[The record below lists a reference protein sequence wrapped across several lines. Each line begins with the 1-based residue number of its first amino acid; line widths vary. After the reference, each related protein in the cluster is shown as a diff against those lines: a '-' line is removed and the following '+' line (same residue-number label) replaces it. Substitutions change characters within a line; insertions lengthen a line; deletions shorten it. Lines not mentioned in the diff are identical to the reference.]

1 MPTRELYIVALV
13 KASCP
18 ICGSTELV
26 EFSGRPAARC
36 AGCGALKRHR
46 KLARSQADLLARGT
60 DRHALEIGPLNP
72 WVFGRHLRERGWR
85 YTGADR
91 WRRGNP
97 ADPRDTS
104 FIDLEADLC
113 DLSALEDSSVQL
125 VLVQHVIEE
134 ISEYRRALEEIAR
147 VLADDGVALL
157 EIPFDPA
164 RPRSERQSPDGF
176 GNVWRFGADLPDVA
190 RRHFAEV
197 DVLSYLEGRHR
208 GQLLVCRAAAQ

>member
-1 MPTRELYIVALV
+1 MEQLAQSAAPP
-13 KASCP
+13 CP
-18 ICGSTELV
+18 VCGSTELV

-36 AGCGALKRHR
+36 VTCGALERHR
-46 KLARSQADLLARGT
+46 KLARSQADLLAHGEGRQ
-60 DRHALEIGPLNP
+60 ALEIGPLSP
-72 WVFGRHLRERGWR
+72 WVFGRYLRERGWR
-85 YTGADR
+85 YAGADR

-104 FIDLEADLC
+104 FIDLETDLC
-113 DLSALEDSSVQL
+113 DLSAFEDRSVHL
-125 VLVQHVIEE
+125 VLIQHVIEE
-134 ISEYRRALEEIAR
+134 IPEYRRAFEEIAR

-157 EIPFDPA
+157 EIPFDPT
-164 RPRSERQSPDGF
+164 RPQSERQPPDGF

-208 GQLLVCRAAAQ
+208 GQLLVCRTAAQ

>member
-1 MPTRELYIVALV
+1 MDQGAHSTVAP
-13 KASCP
+13 CP
-18 ICGSTELV
+18 ICESTELL

-36 AGCGALKRHR
+36 ARCGALERHR
-46 KLARSQADLLARGT
+46 KLARSQAALLARGAG
-60 DRHALEIGPLNP
+60 RQALEIGPLSP

-97 ADPRDTS
+97 ADPRDTG
-104 FIDLEADLC
+104 FIDLETDLC
-113 DLSALEDSSVQL
+113 DLSAFADRSVHL

-134 ISEYRRALEEIAR
+134 IPEYRTAFAEIAR

-164 RPRSERQSPDGF
+164 LPGSERQPPDGF
-176 GNVWRFGADLPDVA
+176 GNVWRFGADLPDRA

-208 GQLLVCRAAAQ
+208 GQLFICRTAAS

>member
-1 MPTRELYIVALV
+1 MSTGISSGPCA
-13 KASCP
+13 
-18 ICGSTELV
+18 ICGSAELV
-26 EFSGRPAARC
+26 EFGGRPAARC
-36 AGCGALKRHR
+36 TGCGSLERHR
-46 KLARSQADLLARGT
+46 KLARSQAHLLAHGGGRN
-60 DRHALEIGPLNP
+60 ALEIGPLNQQ
-72 WVFGRHLRERGWR
+72 VFGRHLRERGWG

-113 DLSALEDSSVQL
+113 DLSALADGSMQL

-134 ISEYRRALEEIAR
+134 IPEYRDALGEIAR

-164 RPRSERQSPDGF
+164 RPQSERQPPDGF

-190 RRHFAEV
+190 RRHFEEV
-197 DVLSYLEGRHR
+197 DVLSYLEGHHR
-208 GQLLVCRAAAQ
+208 GQLLICRAGALGST